1 MNTPKLFVGNLPS
14 GFTEE
19 ELRELFSNSGKVL
32 SVTILRDKFTGY
44 SKGFGFV
51 EMEFLEEAEA
61 AIASFHDYRL
71 SGRPMVVNP
80 ARPLEERP
88 RRGGSRF

>member
-19 ELRELFSNSGKVL
+19 ELRELFSESGTVI
-32 SVTILRDKFTGY
+32 SVTILKDKFTGY

-51 EMEFLEEAEA
+51 EMEYIEEAET

-71 SGRPMVVNP
+71 SGRPMVVNE
-80 ARPLEERP
+80 ARPLVERS
-88 RRGGSRF
+88 RRVGRF